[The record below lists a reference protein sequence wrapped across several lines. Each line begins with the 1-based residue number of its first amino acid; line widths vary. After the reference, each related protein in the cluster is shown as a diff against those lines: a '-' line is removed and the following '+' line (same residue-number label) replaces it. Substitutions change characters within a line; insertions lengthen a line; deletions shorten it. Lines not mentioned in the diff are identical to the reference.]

1 MSRLCKTTKLH
12 YGKYL
17 YKATFCNTVLFAFS
31 GYRNTKKDRLSLAKS
46 VIDNLDLQFADNKKL
61 TVSVWRSNKSVTKIE
76 YQEAKHIL
84 SLLQVHSDWRTRIE
98 LGRYMS
104 IYTSS
109 KELLDQLTINC
120 GAMEIYKPEEGM
132 ENFLLLNIDTAI
144 VKTVPEY
151 EYRVYLKGHKNDPSF
166 ANWLKANTDKSRVG
180 GQTLFNIAAG
190 HYVGGNYFY
199 VKNDKVLT
207 IVRMLIG
214 HNIRRVE
221 KLVFNGDI
229 DKYKY
234 GNDQ

>member
-17 YKATFCNTVLFAFS
+17 YKATFRNTVLFAFS
-31 GYRNTKKDRLSLAKS
+31 NYRNAKKDRLSLAES
-46 VIDNLDLQFADNKKL
+46 VIDSLDRQFAENKKL
-61 TVSVWRSNKSVTKIE
+61 TVAVWRTNKSITKTE
-76 YQEAKHIL
+76 YQEAKQIL
-84 SLLQVHSDWRTRIE
+84 FLLQEHSDWRTRVE

-109 KELLDQLTINC
+109 KELLDQLSDNC
-120 GAMEIYKPEEGM
+120 GAIEIHTPEEGM
-132 ENFLLLNIDTAI
+132 ENFLLLNIDTAV

-151 EYRVYLKGHKNDPSF
+151 EYRVYLKGHKTDPSF

-180 GQTLFNIAAG
+180 DLTLFNIAAG
-190 HYVGGNYFY
+190 HHVSGNYFY